1 MENQRVK
8 VLDGA
13 VEVSL
18 RALCI
23 LYENRAPMTKD
34 RIAAYDYFS
43 LYSKDM
49 NSSLDNLMSEIQ
61 LYSTSYVGEIQT
73 ITKAISILSSRD
85 LITFEISNG
94 AVYYE
99 ISEIGD
105 SLVGSL
111 SERNDYAQKLFKHIK
126 VVKEFFNDFSEEQ
139 MSEFVKTHISNW
151 SEEATI

>member
-23 LYENRAPMTKD
+23 LHENRIPMTKD

-61 LYSTSYVGEIQT
+61 MHSTSYVGEIQT

-111 SERNDYAQKLFKHIK
+111 FEKNDYARKLFKHIK

>member
-1 MENQRVK
+1 
-8 VLDGA
+8 
-13 VEVSL
+13 
-18 RALCI
+18 
-23 LYENRAPMTKD
+23 MTKD

-61 LYSTSYVGEIQT
+61 MHATSYVGEIQT
-73 ITKAISILSSRD
+73 ISKAINILSSRD
-85 LITFEISNG
+85 LITFELSNG

-111 SERNDYAQKLFKHIK
+111 SERNDYAKKLFKHIK
-126 VVKEFFNDFSEEQ
+126 VVKEFFNDFSEDQ